1 MAEQRDF
8 FFSTTGMAEVFS
20 PEAQVRAMLA
30 FEAAL
35 ARAEARAGVI
45 PHEAAI
51 AIADRCQGELFEVE
65 ALYREA
71 AVAGTL
77 AIPLV
82 RRLTA
87 LVNGA
92 ARNFVHWGATSQDAI
107 DTALMLQ
114 MRTGLDQLVEGLLG
128 VCAAC
133 AAHVEQHRH
142 TLIAGRTLLQQAVPI
157 TFGLKAARWL
167 DLTARQVQMLRE
179 DRQRLLVVQ
188 LGGAAGT
195 LAALGTHGPQVVALL
210 AEELGLE
217 APGLPWHTERDRV
230 ARIAASLGIVAG
242 AMAKIA
248 EDVLLLAQTEI
259 GEAAEA
265 PSPGRGTSSALP
277 QKHNPI
283 AATFAAASAR
293 LAVGAVPVILSAM
306 AQEHERAAGSWQ
318 AEWSALPNL
327 FRYTAGAVW
336 HIREAVGGLQI
347 DAARMQANLD
357 QAGGLLMAESL
368 TMALAPQLG
377 RPAAQRLVQAVCEQV
392 ISSGSSLRQVALMD
406 AGVQAV
412 LEPEA
417 IERALDPRSYLGSA
431 DTWMNRALEA
441 YRQIQS
447 GRGDI

>member
-1 MAEQRDF
+1 MAEQRDLF
-8 FFSTTGMAEVFS
+8 FITPGMVDVFS
-20 PEAQVRAMLA
+20 PEAQVQAMLA

-45 PHEAAI
+45 PQAAAEAI
-51 AIADRCQGELFEVE
+51 AAGCQGKLFEVE

-71 AVAGTL
+71 AIAGTL

-82 RRLTA
+82 KRLTA
-87 LVNGA
+87 LVEGPA
-92 ARNFVHWGATSQDAI
+92 QNFVHWGATSQDAI

-114 MRTGLDQLVEGLLG
+114 MRVGLDQLVEGLLS

-133 AAHVEQHRH
+133 AALVEHHRQ
-142 TLIAGRTLLQQAVPI
+142 TLMPGRTLLQQALPI

-167 DLTARQVQMLRE
+167 DVTVRQVQTLRE

-195 LAALGTHGPQVVALL
+195 LAALGAQGPQVVTLL

-217 APGLPWHTERDRV
+217 APGLPWHAERDRV

-248 EDVLLLAQTEI
+248 GDVLLLTQTEV

-265 PSPGRGTSSALP
+265 ASPGRGTSSALP
-277 QKHNPI
+277 QKHNPV

-293 LAVGAVPVILSAM
+293 LAIGIVPVILSAM
-306 AQEHERAAGSWQ
+306 AQEHERAAGGWQ
-318 AEWSALPNL
+318 AEWSALPDL

-336 HIREAVGGLQI
+336 HVREAVGGLQV
-347 DAARMQANLD
+347 DAARMRANVD

-377 RPAAQRLVQAVCEQV
+377 RPAAQRVVQAVCEQAIV
-392 ISSGSSLRQVALMD
+392 SRSSLRQMALLD
-406 AGVQAV
+406 AEVRA
-412 LEPEA
+412 LLSPEA
-417 IERALDPRSYLGSA
+417 IDRALDPRNYLGSA

-447 GRGDI
+447 GRGGT